1 VSAETAIAVV
11 GIGCRFPGADTPA
24 RFWAGLEAG
33 ALGMRELTDD
43 ELRAAG
49 VGPGVFAEK
58 DYVRR
63 IATLAGPGLFAA
75 EFFGVSPAEA
85 ELIDPQQRLFLET
98 CWEALEQAGHLP
110 GDGEGD
116 HRVGVFAGM
125 SPSGYAAALQVAR
138 ARRGGAAVLDH
149 LSLQLGGMAD
159 FSAAR
164 VAHKLGL
171 RGPSVGVQT
180 ACSSS
185 LTAVHYAVLSLLS
198 GECDLALAGGAGLA
212 EPAAGYRFEPGGILS
227 DDGYCRAFDARS
239 SGTAVGSGVGV
250 VALRRLADA
259 LADRDPVLAVLR
271 GSAVGNDGARRP
283 GFTAPTPDGP
293 ADVVAAALHTADVG
307 ADQLCYAEAH
317 GSGTPLGDHVEL
329 RGLTDGLRMSS
340 TAKGFCALG
349 SVKVNIGHTGAA
361 AGIAGLI
368 KAVRIAATGVLPPHP
383 LLERP
388 RDEGLLAD
396 GPFTLSAAAGL
407 AAGTDRHVLVN
418 SMGLGGTNAAVV
430 LGAPPAPRP
439 TAGPAPA
446 IVRLRLSARNRAELD
461 DASTR
466 LADELDRGTLR
477 HADVAYTLRTGRR
490 DFAERRVVTAPPE
503 RLAAALRLPRPGPV
517 RTRRTG
523 DRRPLVVAAD
533 PAHPLCARL
542 IAALAAE
549 VVPVLPPAVPDDVF
563 VLFAGGSAETSA
575 DSCTLPLT
583 GDTDALEE
591 VLNTAWLHGVRV
603 GEHEPPGDVV
613 RVPLPTY
620 PFPRRRYWA
629 LDDLDVDDTDAA
641 APAPAAG
648 TLQTRVLSLWQE
660 LFGISSIGLDDE
672 FGALG
677 GTSLLSVRMALQ
689 VQQRH
694 GVLINLHRVGGSR
707 ATVRRVAE
715 ALAATSV
722 ATGEAVDGDGA
733 LIDADLAA
741 GLGPIATRA
750 SAGTDVLL
758 TGATGYVGAF
768 LLHELLRQT
777 DHRVYCLVR
786 ADDEAGGLARLAA
799 TATRFRLP
807 APDLRRVVAVPGDLR
822 AAGDVCRGFR
832 DGELAHRVGHI
843 LHSAARV
850 VFTEPYR
857 VLRTDNVLPVLELV
871 RWARES
877 AITEFSQVSTL
888 AATGPDVGTGD
899 RRTERRG
906 QPLDPRTGG
915 YGATKWAAERLLE
928 RAERDGLRVRV
939 FRPGLISGAT
949 ATGACNTRD
958 MLFRLLAAGLAV
970 GAHPLDPR
978 PVPLAPVDVVAEAVV
993 GLGEADGATGR
1004 PYHLVDRVAPTLPRL
1019 FGLLAE
1025 AGHPTEALPVTAW
1038 FERVA
1043 ERAIETGDPVLS
1055 SIALYDLDRLDA
1067 GEDDVE
1073 CEHWQDWLR
1082 RTGRHARVDA
1092 AQLLRS
1098 LGYLAGQPEFAGL
1111 VPIVGVDV
1119 TAAGESGGHR

>member
-1 VSAETAIAVV
+1 MSADTAIAVV

-24 RFWAGLEAG
+24 QFWAGLEAG
-33 ALGMRELTDD
+33 VLGMRELTDD
-43 ELRAAG
+43 ELRVAG
-49 VGPGVFAEK
+49 VGPEVFGDA

-98 CWEALEQAGHLP
+98 CWEALEQAGYPP
-110 GDGEGD
+110 GGESD
-116 HRVGVFAGM
+116 QRVGVFAGM
-125 SPSGYAAALQVAR
+125 SPSGYVAALQAAR
-138 ARRGGAAVLDH
+138 ARRGGTAGLDH

-159 FSAAR
+159 FGAAR

-307 ADQLCYAEAH
+307 ADLLCYTEAH

-329 RGLTDGLRMSS
+329 RGLTDGLRISS
-340 TAKGFCALG
+340 AATGFCALG

-361 AGIAGLI
+361 AGVAGLI
-368 KAVRIAATGVLPPHP
+368 KAVRIAATGILPPHP
-383 LLERP
+383 LFERP

-396 GPFTLSAAAGL
+396 SPFTLAAAAGR
-407 AAGTDRHVLVN
+407 ATGADRHVLVN

-439 TAGPAPA
+439 ADGPAPA

-461 DASTR
+461 DASAR
-466 LADELDRGTLR
+466 LAGELEGGTLR

-517 RTRRTG
+517 RTLRTG
-523 DRRPLVVAAD
+523 ERRPLVVAAD
-533 PAHPLCARL
+533 PAQPLCARL
-542 IAALAAE
+542 VAALGAGTE
-549 VVPVLPPAVPDDVF
+549 VVPVLPPVVPDDVF
-563 VLFAGGSAETSA
+563 VLFAGESAETSA
-575 DSCTLPLT
+575 DSHTLPLT

-591 VLNTAWLHGVRV
+591 ALATAWLHGVRV
-603 GEHEPPGDVV
+603 GEHQPPGDIV
-613 RVPLPTY
+613 RVPLPAY

-629 LDDLDVDDTDAA
+629 LDDLGIEDTGA
-641 APAPAAG
+641 APEASGP
-648 TLQTRVLSLWQE
+648 LQTQVLSLWRE
-660 LFGISSIGLDDE
+660 LFGISSIGPDDE

-677 GTSLLSVRMALQ
+677 GTSLLSVRMALR

-715 ALAATSV
+715 AVAASGT
-722 ATGEAVDGDGA
+722 AGEAADGDGA

-741 GLGPIATRA
+741 GLGPIAARP

-777 DHRVYCLVR
+777 THRVYCLVR
-786 ADDEAGGLARLAA
+786 AEDEAGGLARLAA
-799 TATRFRLP
+799 AATRFRLP
-807 APDLRRVVAVPGDLR
+807 VPDLRRVVAVPGD

-832 DGELAHRVGHI
+832 DGELTRRIGHI
-843 LHSAARV
+843 LHGAARV

-877 AITEFSQVSTL
+877 GITDFSQVSTL

-899 RRTERRG
+899 RRTERRA

-915 YGATKWAAERLLE
+915 YGASKWAAERLLE
-928 RAERDGLRVRV
+928 RAGQDGLRVRV

-993 GLGEADGATGR
+993 GLAGADGATGR
-1004 PYHLVDRVAPTLPRL
+1004 PYHLVDRVAPTLPQL

-1043 ERAIETGDPVLS
+1043 ERALETGDPVLA

-1067 GEDDVE
+1067 GDDDVD

-1082 RTGRHARVDA
+1082 QTGRHARVDA
-1092 AQLLRS
+1092 AQLVRS

-1111 VPIVGVDV
+1111 VPIAGVDV
-1119 TAAGESGGHR
+1119 TAGENGGH

>member
-1 VSAETAIAVV
+1 MSADTAIAVV

-24 RFWAGLEAG
+24 QFWAGLEAG
-33 ALGMRELTDD
+33 VLGMRELTDD

-49 VGPGVFAEK
+49 VGPEVSAGA

-75 EFFGVSPAEA
+75 EFFGVPPAEA

-98 CWEALEQAGHLP
+98 CWEALEQAGYPP
-110 GDGEGD
+110 GGEGD
-116 HRVGVFAGM
+116 QRVGVFAGM
-125 SPSGYAAALQVAR
+125 SPSGYVAALQAAR
-138 ARRGGAAVLDH
+138 TRRGGTAGLDH

-159 FSAAR
+159 FGPAR

-293 ADVVAAALHTADVG
+293 ADVVAAALYTADVG
-307 ADQLCYAEAH
+307 ADLLCYTEAH

-329 RGLTDGLRMSS
+329 RGLTDGLRISS
-340 TAKGFCALG
+340 GAKGFCALG
-349 SVKVNIGHTGAA
+349 SVKVNIGHAGAA
-361 AGIAGLI
+361 AGVAGLI
-368 KAVRIAATGVLPPHP
+368 KAVRIAATGILPPHP
-383 LLERP
+383 LFERP

-396 GPFTLSAAAGL
+396 SPFTLAAAAGR
-407 AAGTDRHVLVN
+407 ATGADRHVLVN

-430 LGAPPAPRP
+430 VGPPPAPRP
-439 TAGPAPA
+439 AGPAPA

-477 HADVAYTLRTGRR
+477 HTDVAFTLRTGRR
-490 DFAERRVVTAPPE
+490 DFAERRVVTAAPE
-503 RLAAALRLPRPGPV
+503 RLAAALRLPRPGQV

-523 DRRPLVVAAD
+523 ERRPLVVAAD
-533 PAHPLCARL
+533 PAQPRCARL
-542 IAALAAE
+542 IAALGADTE
-549 VVPVLPPAVPDDVF
+549 VVPAPPPVVPDDVF
-563 VLFAGGSAETSA
+563 VLFADES
-575 DSCTLPLT
+575 

-591 VLNTAWLHGVRV
+591 ALDTAWLHGVRV
-603 GEHEPPGDVV
+603 GEHQPPGDAV

-629 LDDLDVDDTDAA
+629 LDDLAFDDVATDAE
-641 APAPAAG
+641 PASGPI
-648 TLQTRVLSLWQE
+648 QTQVLSLWRE
-660 LFGISSIGLDDE
+660 LFGISSIGPDDE

-677 GTSLLSVRMALQ
+677 GTSLLSVRMALR

-715 ALAATSV
+715 AVAASG
-722 ATGEAVDGDGA
+722 AAGEAADGDSA

-741 GLGPIATRA
+741 GLGPIAARPAT
-750 SAGTDVLL
+750 GTDVLL

-777 DHRVYCLVR
+777 GHRVYCLVR
-786 ADDEAGGLARLAA
+786 AEDEAAGLARLAA
-799 TATRFRLP
+799 AATRFRLP
-807 APDLRRVVAVPGDLR
+807 VPDPRRVVAVPGDLR

-832 DGELAHRVGHI
+832 DGELTRRVGHI

-871 RWARES
+871 RWARE
-877 AITEFSQVSTL
+877 AGITEFSQVSTL

-899 RRTERRG
+899 RRTERRA

-915 YGATKWAAERLLE
+915 YGASKWAAERLLE

-978 PVPLAPVDVVAEAVV
+978 PMPLAPVDVVAEAVV
-993 GLGEADGATGR
+993 GLAGADEATGR

-1025 AGHPTEALPVTAW
+1025 AGHPTEALPVAAW

-1043 ERAIETGDPVLS
+1043 ERALETGDPVLA
-1055 SIALYDLDRLDA
+1055 SIALYDLDRLDT
-1067 GEDDVE
+1067 GDDDVE

-1092 AQLLRS
+1092 AQLVRS

-1111 VPIVGVDV
+1111 VPIADVDV
-1119 TAAGESGGHR
+1119 AAGENGGHS

>member
-1 VSAETAIAVV
+1 MSADTAIAVV

-24 RFWAGLEAG
+24 QFWAGLEAG
-33 ALGMRELTDD
+33 VLGMRELTDD

-49 VGPGVFAEK
+49 VGPAVFAAE

-110 GDGEGD
+110 GGEED
-116 HRVGVFAGM
+116 ERVGVFAGM
-125 SPSGYAAALQVAR
+125 SPSGYVAALQAAR
-138 ARRGGAAVLDH
+138 ARRGGTAVLDH

-159 FSAAR
+159 FGAAR

-259 LADRDPVLAVLR
+259 LAGRDPVLAVLR

-293 ADVVAAALHTADVG
+293 ADVVAAALHTADVS
-307 ADQLCYAEAH
+307 ADQLCYTEAH

-340 TAKGFCALG
+340 GATGFCALG

-361 AGIAGLI
+361 AGVAGLI
-368 KAVRIAATGVLPPHP
+368 KAVRIAATGILPPHP
-383 LLERP
+383 LFERP

-396 GPFTLSAAAGL
+396 GPFTLAAAAGL
-407 AAGTDRHVLVN
+407 AAGADRHVLVN

-439 TAGPAPA
+439 AAGPAPA

-461 DASTR
+461 DASAR
-466 LADELDRGTLR
+466 LADELDRGTPR
-477 HADVAYTLRTGRR
+477 YADVAYTLRTGRR

-503 RLAAALRLPRPGPV
+503 RLTAALRLPRPGPV
-517 RTRRTG
+517 RTRRAAE
-523 DRRPLVVAAD
+523 RRPLVVAAD
-533 PAHPLCARL
+533 PAQPLCARL
-542 IAALAAE
+542 IAALGEGTE
-549 VVPVLPPAVPDDVF
+549 VVPVPPPVVPDDVF
-563 VLFAGGSAETSA
+563 VLFAGGLSDE
-575 DSCTLPLT
+575 
-583 GDTDALEE
+583 DALEE
-591 VLNTAWLHGVRV
+591 ALATAWLHGVRV
-603 GEHEPPGDVV
+603 GEHRPPDDVV

-620 PFPRRRYWA
+620 PFPRRRFWA
-629 LDDLDVDDTDAA
+629 LDDLDEPGIDEPV
-641 APAPAAG
+641 APATASG
-648 TLQTRVLSLWQE
+648 TIRTRVLSLWRE
-660 LFGISSIGLDDE
+660 LFGVSSIGLDDE

-689 VQQRH
+689 LQQRH

-715 ALAATSV
+715 ALAGSGA
-722 ATGEAVDGDGA
+722 AGEAADGDGA
-733 LIDADLAA
+733 LIDADLAT
-741 GLGPIATRA
+741 GLGPVATRP

-758 TGATGYVGAF
+758 TGGTGYVGAF

-777 DHRVYCLVR
+777 THRVYCLVR
-786 ADDEAGGLARLAA
+786 AEDEAAGLARLAA
-799 TATRFRLP
+799 AATRFRLP
-807 APDLRRVVAVPGDLR
+807 APDPRRVIAVPGDLR

-832 DGELAHRVGHI
+832 GGELTRRIGHI

-877 AITEFSQVSTL
+877 GITEFSQVSTL

-899 RRTERRG
+899 RRTERRA

-915 YGATKWAAERLLE
+915 YGASKWAAERLLE

-949 ATGACNTRD
+949 GTGACNTRD

-993 GLGEADGATGR
+993 GLAGADEATGR

-1067 GEDDVE
+1067 GEDDVD

-1082 RTGRHARVDA
+1082 RAGRRARVDA
-1092 AQLLRS
+1092 AQLVRS

-1111 VPIVGVDV
+1111 VPIVGADV
-1119 TAAGESGGHR
+1119 TAAGESGGH

>member
-1 VSAETAIAVV
+1 VSADTAIAVV

-24 RFWAGLEAG
+24 QFWAGLEAG
-33 ALGMRELTDD
+33 VLGMRELTDD

-49 VGPGVFAEK
+49 VGPGVFAAK

-110 GDGEGD
+110 GDSEGD

-125 SPSGYAAALQVAR
+125 SPSGYVAALQVAR
-138 ARRGGAAVLDH
+138 ARHGGTAVLDH

-259 LADRDPVLAVLR
+259 LAE
-271 GSAVGNDGARRP
+271 GAGGP
-283 GFTAPTPDGP
+283 GFPARTPDGP

-307 ADQLCYAEAH
+307 ADQLCYTEAH

-430 LGAPPAPRP
+430 LGASPAPRP

-461 DASTR
+461 AASAR
-466 LADELDRGTLR
+466 LADELDGGALSYP
-477 HADVAYTLRTGRR
+477 DVAYTLRTGRR
-490 DFAERRVVTAPPE
+490 DFAERRVVTAAPE

-523 DRRPLVVAAD
+523 ERRPLVVTAD
-533 PAHPLCARL
+533 PAQPLCARL
-542 IAALAAE
+542 IAALGTSTE
-549 VVPVLPPAVPDDVF
+549 VVPVLPPVVPDDVF
-563 VLFAGGSAETSA
+563 VLFAGEPAETAETSS
-575 DSCTLPLT
+575 DSCTVALT
-583 GDTDALEE
+583 GDPDALEE
-591 VLNTAWLHGVRV
+591 ALATAWLHGVPT
-603 GEHEPPGDVV
+603 GEHQPPGDVV

-629 LDDLDVDDTDAA
+629 LDDLDLDIDDTDAA

-648 TLQTRVLSLWQE
+648 TLQTQVLSLWQE

-715 ALAATSV
+715 ALAANSV
-722 ATGEAVDGDGA
+722 AIGEAADGDGA

-741 GLGPIATRA
+741 GLGPIATRP

-777 DHRVYCLVR
+777 GHRVYCLVR

-807 APDLRRVVAVPGDLR
+807 APDLRRVVVVPGDLR
-822 AAGDVCRGFR
+822 AAGNVCRGFR
-832 DGELAHRVGHI
+832 DGELTHRIGHI

-877 AITEFSQVSTL
+877 GVTEFSQVSTL

-993 GLGEADGATGR
+993 GLAEADGATGR
-1004 PYHLVDRVAPTLPRL
+1004 PYHLVDRVAPTLPQL

-1067 GEDDVE
+1067 GEDDVD

-1092 AQLLRS
+1092 AQLVRS

-1111 VPIVGVDV
+1111 VPIAGVDV
-1119 TAAGESGGHR
+1119 DITDITAAGESGGHR